1 MTKLIR
7 NYSDDIMFASVTYFI
22 VNITRQPF
30 NVVSFIYIYFIVD
43 ISSTTFHLFN
53 QTTGPNAPPTCC
65 KGKCFCVSWFLT
77 LNGSVVFICQLSEG

>member
-7 NYSDDIMFASVTYFI
+7 NYSDDIMFASVTDFI

-30 NVVSFIYIYFIVD
+30 YVVSFIYIYFIVD

-65 KGKCFCVSWFLT
+65 TGKCFCISWFLT
-77 LNGSVVFICQLSEG
+77 LYGSVVFICQLSVG